1 MKKINLISALL
12 LLSLS
17 FSVRT
22 NGQSYN
28 LDEGL
33 TGFEKYIEQVM
44 NDWNTPGIAV
54 GIVIKDK
61 LEYWKGFGY
70 RDLENKLPVTS
81 KTLFPIASNTKLF
94 TAVAM
99 GMLVEEG
106 KLAWDEPISNYI
118 PQIKFYNR
126 ELYNTVTL
134 RDMLAHRTGISRH
147 DFIWYKSDF
156 SRKEIFDRLIYLEP
170 AQPLR
175 QSSLYNNLMYAA
187 AGYCVEIITD
197 KTWENFVQENI
208 FNPLNMNST
217 FFTVEEMEIQDD
229 FAYPYYEER
238 ETDELIKR
246 PFYREFKGVGP
257 CGSIISNIEDMSR
270 WVITLMDQGNF
281 RGKNVISADILNETL
296 QPAIA
301 YPNTE
306 LETKGYD
313 EILNS
318 VYGMG
323 RGIAIYKGHYFTR
336 HGGSIGGFYSLVSMM
351 PYDSIGVIVFVNGA
365 HNGSLPSTI
374 SYNIYDRLLGLEQT
388 DFNGRRLQNRI
399 EGKEAGKK
407 AREKAGSDK
416 IANTKPSHPLEDYQ
430 GKYEDPAYGILNIGL
445 KGQELEFDFHNIVLP
460 LEHFHYERFDTP
472 DDQIYGKY
480 SVNFSVNPKGDIHTA
495 VVSLDESEVS
505 FIKKPDES
513 LSDPKTLVKYA
524 GNYELAG
531 TIIEIVLKEEGV
543 LIAKIPGQPAYTLV
557 PYKLHEFTFRKF
569 SDSTIKFV
577 LDGDEVITMQ
587 SISPGGTY
595 DYIKK

>member
-1 MKKINLISALL
+1 MIS
-12 LLSLS
+12 S
-17 FSVRT
+17 
-22 NGQSYN
+22 
-28 LDEGL
+28 
-33 TGFEKYIEQVM
+33 
-44 NDWNTPGIAV
+44 
-54 GIVIKDK
+54 
-61 LEYWKGFGY
+61 
-70 RDLENKLPVTS
+70 
-81 KTLFPIASNTKLF
+81 
-94 TAVAM
+94 
-99 GMLVEEG
+99 
-106 KLAWDEPISNYI
+106 
-118 PQIKFYNR
+118 
-126 ELYNTVTL
+126 
-134 RDMLAHRTGISRH
+134 
-147 DFIWYKSDF
+147 
-156 SRKEIFDRLIYLEP
+156 
-170 AQPLR
+170 
-175 QSSLYNNLMYAA
+175 
-187 AGYCVEIITD
+187 
-197 KTWENFVQENI
+197 
-208 FNPLNMNST
+208 
-217 FFTVEEMEIQDD
+217 
-229 FAYPYYEER
+229 
-238 ETDELIKR
+238 
-246 PFYREFKGVGP
+246 
-257 CGSIISNIEDMSR
+257 
-270 WVITLMDQGNF
+270 
-281 RGKNVISADILNETL
+281 DILKETL

-306 LETKGYD
+306 LETRGYD

-323 RGIAIYKGHYFTR
+323 RSFAAYKGHYFTR

-388 DFNGRRLQNRI
+388 DFNGRRLQNRK

-430 GKYEDPAYGILNIGL
+430 GKYEDPAYGILNIRR

-472 DDQIYGKY
+472 DDQIYGKF

-495 VVSLDESEVS
+495 MVSLDESEVS

-513 LSDPKTLVKYA
+513 LSDPKILIKYA

-531 TIIEIVLKEEGV
+531 TIIEIVLKEEEI

-557 PYKLHEFTFRKF
+557 PYKLHEFIFKKF

-577 LDGDEVITMQ
+577 LDGDEVKMMQ

-595 DYIKK
+595 EYMKK